1 MSEDLIVHVLK
12 TFNETHPAMIIA
24 KCFQAGINP
33 PANFSTC
40 SARELPSFFCLCVG
54 GEGAAIFFLS
64 VCRWRVSMRPYLLS
78 LSTGYGSCDCH
89 LVCHLPSS
97 FSVSEIRFPYIL
109 SIRFAFFFISLCVS
123 YCWSSSIFCMRVAV
137 YIISRYASCGHHDFS
152 VCEVRSS
159 FSVYKLPSFSRYL
172 ICSLHAFSPYAF
184 PFFSISRCVS
194 YSRSSCIFCM
204 RVAVFMISRYTIF
217 RLCSFSVCQLYVS
230 CNVHSRD
237 VSCSVHSGYVSCSVH
252 SGYVS
257 CNFILGMWV
266 NSQCSFSVCELIRS
280 VHSRYVS

>member
-40 SARELPSFFCLCVG
+40 SARELPSFFCLCVGGEGAAIFLLSVCRWRGSCHLSSVCVSVARELPSFFCLCVG

-109 SIRFAFFFISLCVS
+109 HTICLFLHLSVCELLLIFIHFL
-123 YCWSSSIFCMRVAV
+123 
-137 YIISRYASCGHHDFS
+137 YASC
-152 VCEVRSS
+152 
-159 FSVYKLPSFSRYL
+159 
-172 ICSLHAFSPYAF
+172 
-184 PFFSISRCVS
+184 
-194 YSRSSCIFCM
+194 
-204 RVAVFMISRYTIF
+204 
-217 RLCSFSVCQLYVS
+217 RLY
-230 CNVHSRD
+230 N
-237 VSCSVHSGYVSCSVH
+237 
-252 SGYVS
+252 
-257 CNFILGMWV
+257 
-266 NSQCSFSVCELIRS
+266 FSVCELRT
-280 VHSRYVS
+280 SRFFGMRGTVFVLGV